1 MENIISKMEN
11 IISKM
16 ENIISGYIFNIW
28 RDCGK
33 GVSKNTVNICGIFYA
48 PMDIAHPYLTFQ
60 S

>member
-1 MENIISKMEN
+1 MEN